1 MSLELPC
8 VTLNHRVPG
17 SLRGTALAFE
27 VRSCSA
33 RDQGTNSF
41 PFTFGCMIH
50 RFVGIGAFSAAW
62 PSWVIRNFLAA
73 ELVKCSIQPFSII
86 PAIVVEPAG
95 RRFRS
100 KSHSGDMSNCRAL
113 RSTWVGMCEGRFG
126 IISLLPSAQALQA
139 GASAR
144 WLGWISRIGR
154 RDSRQRVM
162 SA

>member
-1 MSLELPC
+1 MNCLVL
-8 VTLNHRVPG
+8 LLIIG
-17 SLRGTALAFE
+17 SR
-27 VRSCSA
+27 VRSAGPRSLSKSA
-33 RDQGTNSF
+33 HLPLATRERTHF